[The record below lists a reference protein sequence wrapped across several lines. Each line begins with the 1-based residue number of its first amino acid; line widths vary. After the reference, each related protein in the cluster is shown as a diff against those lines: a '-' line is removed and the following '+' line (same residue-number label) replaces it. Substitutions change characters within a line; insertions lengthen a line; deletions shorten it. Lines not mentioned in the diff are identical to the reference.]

1 MTPPYSITPKILRL
15 VAQIS
20 ERIGQINAKYLDK
33 PTPKLRKENRI
44 KTIHSSLG
52 IEGNTLSEAQ
62 ITALMDNKQVI
73 GPEKDVREVLNAIRV
88 YERLS
93 TFEPNSMDSFLN
105 AHTSLMQG
113 LISSAGKFRKGG
125 VGVVSGDQIT
135 HMAPPVENVPFLM
148 KDLFHYISTSEE
160 LTLIKSCVF
169 HYELEF
175 IHPFQDGN
183 GRMGRLWQTLILMQG
198 YPLFAFLPFENLIH
212 QSQSAYYQALSDS
225 DKSGHST
232 PFIEYL
238 LGILLSALN
247 EQLDYKAKIMSTLER
262 LDYFREIGSQ
272 IFTRKDYM
280 LVFQHISTA
289 TASRDLKIG
298 VDNGFFTKDGDKT
311 KTMYRLIQ
319 RG

>member
-1 MTPPYSITPKILRL
+1 
-15 VAQIS
+15 
-20 ERIGQINAKYLDK
+20 
-33 PTPKLRKENRI
+33 
-44 KTIHSSLG
+44 
-52 IEGNTLSEAQ
+52 
-62 ITALMDNKQVI
+62 
-73 GPEKDVREVLNAIRV
+73 
-88 YERLS
+88 
-93 TFEPNSMDSFLN
+93 
-105 AHTSLMQG
+105 MQG

-125 VGVVSGDQIT
+125 VGVVSRDQIT
-135 HMAPPVENVPFLM
+135 HMAPPAENVPFLM

-183 GRMGRLWQTLILMQG
+183 GRMGRLWQTLILMQE

-212 QSQSAYYQALSDS
+212 QSQSAYYKALSDS

>member
-1 MTPPYSITPKILRL
+1 MTPPYSITPKILQL

-62 ITALMDNKQVI
+62 ITAIMDNKQVI
-73 GPEKDVREVLNAIRV
+73 GPEKDVLEVLNAIRV

-93 TFEPNSMDSFLN
+93 TFEPNSTDSFLK
-105 AHTSLMQG
+105 AHAALMQG
-113 LISSAGKFRKGG
+113 LIPSAGKFRKGG
-125 VGVVSGDQIT
+125 VGIVSGDQIT
-135 HMAPPVENVPFLM
+135 YMAPPAENVPFLM
-148 KDLFHYISTSEE
+148 KDLFQYITNSEE

-183 GRMGRLWQTLILMQG
+183 GRMGRLWQTLILMQE

-212 QSQSAYYQALSDS
+212 QSQTTYYQALSDS
-225 DKSGHST
+225 DKSGHFT

-238 LGILLSALN
+238 LGILLTALN

-262 LDYFREIGSQ
+262 LDYFREIGSPT
-272 IFTRKDYM
+272 FTRKDYM

-319 RG
+319 RS